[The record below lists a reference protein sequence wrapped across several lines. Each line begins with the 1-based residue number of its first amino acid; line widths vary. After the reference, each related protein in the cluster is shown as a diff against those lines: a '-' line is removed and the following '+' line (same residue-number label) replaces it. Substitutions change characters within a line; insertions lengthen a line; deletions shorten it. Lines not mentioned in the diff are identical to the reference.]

1 MARLQCKPEIEAQ
14 ILLDVAKDYKP
25 EDLSPILLGQVGDCL
40 VQNGQQ
46 DQAVPFYNQLMDEYD
61 KSTLVDYA
69 YNGLAQIALAQKD
82 YKKADH
88 YFSVAL
94 DKGLAASKLK
104 EITLGEAQAL
114 AISPQGDITLNDEP
128 FDSITSTELPQLK
141 ATLMR
146 LKQAGDAA
154 QSSVLITIVSDPQAK
169 YRRTINVL
177 DALAVA
183 GIGNVTFTVSEDE
196 Q

>member
-1 MARLQCKPEIEAQ
+1 MRRLENNVN
-14 ILLDVAKDYKP
+14 DG
-25 EDLSPILLGQVGDCL
+25 SVG
-40 VQNGQQ
+40 
-46 DQAVPFYNQLMDEYD
+46 F
-61 KSTLVDYA
+61 
-69 YNGLAQIALAQKD
+69 QIAPMIDVVFVIMLFFMLMAG
-82 YKKADH
+82 
-88 YFSVAL
+88 SVKVEKEL
-94 DKGLAASKLK
+94 NTKLPGVA
-104 EITLGEAQAL
+104 ITSAPTDFVDEQII
-114 AISPQGDITLNDEP
+114 AISPEGDITLNDEP
-128 FDSITSTELPQLK
+128 FDSVSSTDLPQLK

-154 QSSVLITIVSDPQAK
+154 KSPVLITIVSDPQAK